1 MLHLV
6 GKRLLISI
14 PTLLLLITIAFFLL
28 RLAPG
33 GPFDTERVL
42 APETKAALESQYR
55 LDQPL
60 GWQYLHYL
68 ADVLT
73 GDFGP
78 SFQYR
83 DLTVNQLLAGALP
96 VSLTLGGWALLLA
109 LVVGLTIGITAA
121 VYHNRWSDKV
131 LMNSAMVGIS
141 VPNFVIASL
150 LILVFSVNLEWL
162 PAGGWNDG
170 AWRHLVLPVVALA
183 LPFIA
188 YVARLSRASMLEAL
202 QSDHIRTAQAK
213 GVSYFQVLWRHALPG
228 ALQPVIAW
236 LGPAAVSIMTGSVVI
251 ERVFGIPGIGRYFV
265 QGALN
270 RDYTLILA
278 VVIVV
283 GVMVLLFNLLADVL
297 QAALDPRMR
306 KSMEDKR

>member
-1 MLHLV
+1 
-6 GKRLLISI
+6 
-14 PTLLLLITIAFFLL
+14 
-28 RLAPG
+28 LAPG

-42 APETKAALESQYR
+42 APEIQTALEKQYN

-60 GWQYLHYL
+60 VWQYLHYL
-68 ADVLT
+68 GDVLT

-109 LVVGLTIGITAA
+109 LVVGLSIGITAA
-121 VYHNRWSDKV
+121 VNHNRWSDRV
-131 LMNSAMVGIS
+131 LMQSAMVGIS
-141 VPNFVIASL
+141 VPNFVVASL
-150 LILVFSVNLEWL
+150 LILVFSVYLEWL
-162 PAGGWNDG
+162 PAGGWNG
-170 AWRHLVLPVVALA
+170 GVWYHVILPVVALA

-188 YVARLSRASMLEAL
+188 YLARLSRASMLEAL

-213 GVSYFQVLWRHALPG
+213 GVSGWRVIVKHALPG

-270 RDYTLILA
+270 RDYTLIMA

-283 GVMVLLFNLLADVL
+283 GVLVLLFNLLADVL
-297 QAALDPRMR
+297 QAALDPRVR
-306 KSMEDKR
+306 EGMERSG